1 MTRLFGCLWADSQ
14 NSVSDATLTPPHRI
28 ENRSRQDLRS
38 GCFEEFPNS
47 LRAGDPRRRDYDCS
61 KPAQSPKVSQV
72 GSLPTRVVLEGM
84 DGILHSEEFGTGGMP
99 PLICLHGL
107 LGSSRNWRSVAKDL
121 ASDFRVWA
129 LDLPNHGDSFHRED
143 ASVKAMA
150 MDLLHWLDQQK
161 LGSVTLCGH
170 SLGGKVAMR
179 FACDHPKRIQK
190 LVIADIAPRDY
201 PPEHHVP
208 TLEALLSLDLSGL
221 NSRKEADEALASQV
235 PNWAFRQFLLT
246 NLTERDGCF
255 HWKANLSALRAS
267 IDGLSSNP
275 LQAEETFE
283 G

>member
-1 MTRLFGCLWADSQ
+1 
-14 NSVSDATLTPPHRI
+14 
-28 ENRSRQDLRS
+28 
-38 GCFEEFPNS
+38 
-47 LRAGDPRRRDYDCS
+47 
-61 KPAQSPKVSQV
+61 
-72 GSLPTRVVLEGM
+72 M
-84 DGILHSEEFGTGGMP
+84 DDILHSEEFGTRGMP

-129 LDLPNHGDSFHRED
+129 LDLPNHGDSLHRED

-150 MDLLHWLDQQK
+150 MDLLHWLDHQK
-161 LGSVTLCGH
+161 LGSVNLCGH

-208 TLEALLSLDLSGL
+208 TLEALLSLDLDSL
-221 NSRKEADEALASQV
+221 NSRKEAEEALASQV

-283 G
+283 GLTLFVRGGKSGYLRTEHLPQVGKHFPNSKVEVLPEAGHDLHVEDRPGFIRVVREFLALV